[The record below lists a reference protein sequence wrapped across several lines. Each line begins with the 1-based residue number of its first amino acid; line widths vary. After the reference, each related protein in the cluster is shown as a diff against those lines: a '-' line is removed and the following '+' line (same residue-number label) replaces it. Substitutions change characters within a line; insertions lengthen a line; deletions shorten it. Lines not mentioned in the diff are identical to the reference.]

1 MRPIWLSV
9 AMLMIL
15 SGCAGR
21 KSSLLLERQTRGS
34 LSEEALVGRA
44 VPWHLQPVTQ
54 TKTQK
59 GMEVTVTYASR
70 EFLKGF
76 FSNRATFGDF
86 AGTNPFFPEH
96 LVFYVKIANH
106 GDKKITI
113 NPGEFAVTDD
123 RGNQYHVLGQD
134 YITAFAES
142 RQPMATLTRGVLEE
156 ARPGYFGV
164 SLPVGKIFAAKP
176 QGRLA
181 LLSQSALKPGPLFPG
196 TVYDGLISFWSP
208 PAAVKTLRLLLTEIK
223 TDFDADDLPKTS
235 VDFVCEFDAVQDGND
250 TSQHR

>member
-1 MRPIWLSV
+1 MLQVWWSM
-9 AMLMIL
+9 AMLIIL

-21 KSSLLLERQTRGS
+21 KSSLLLERQVRGS
-34 LSEEALVGRA
+34 LGEEARVGHP

-59 GMEVTVTYASR
+59 GIEVTVNYASR
-70 EFLKGF
+70 EFLRGF
-76 FSNRATFGDF
+76 FSDRAVFGDF

-96 LVFYVKIANH
+96 LVFYVKVVNH
-106 GDKKITI
+106 SDKPISI
-113 NPGEFAVTDD
+113 NPTVFVVTDD

-164 SLPVGKIFAAKP
+164 GLPVGKIFAAKP

-196 TVYDGLISFWSP
+196 TVYDGLISFWNP
-208 PAAVKTLRLLLTEIK
+208 PAVANTLRLLLTEVK
-223 TDFDADDLPKTS
+223 TDFDSEDVPKTS
-235 VDFVCEFDAVQDGND
+235 VDFVFEFDAV
-250 TSQHR
+250 SP

>member
-1 MRPIWLSV
+1 MRQIWLSMV
-9 AMLMIL
+9 MLVIL
-15 SGCAGR
+15 NGCAGH
-21 KSSLLLERQTRGS
+21 KSSLLLERQVRGS
-34 LSEEALVGRA
+34 LTEEALVGRA
-44 VPWHLQPVTQ
+44 VPWHLQPVTL

-59 GMEVTVTYASR
+59 GIEVTVTAASR

-106 GDKKITI
+106 GDKQISI
-113 NPGEFAVTDD
+113 NPTVFAVTDD
-123 RGNQYHVLGQD
+123 RGNQYHVLGED

-142 RQPMATLTRGVLEE
+142 RQPKATLTRGVLEE

-164 SLPVGKIFAAKP
+164 RLPVGKLFAAKP

-196 TVYDGLISFWSP
+196 TVYDGLISFWNP
-208 PAAVKTLRLLLTEIK
+208 PATANTLRLLLTEIK

-235 VDFVCEFDAVQDGND
+235 VDFVFEFDTV
-250 TSQHR
+250 TP

>member
-1 MRPIWLSV
+1 MRRIWMS
-9 AMLMIL
+9 AAILMIL
-15 SGCAGR
+15 NGCAGR

-34 LSEEALVGRA
+34 LSEEALVGHA
-44 VPWHLQPVTQ
+44 VPWQLQPVTQ
-54 TKTQK
+54 TKTQR
-59 GMEVTVTYASR
+59 GIEVNVTYASR

-96 LVFYVKIANH
+96 LVFYVKVVNH
-106 GDKKITI
+106 SDKKITI
-113 NPGEFAVTDD
+113 DPTVFAVTDD

-142 RQPMATLTRGVLEE
+142 RAPVATLTRGVLED

-196 TVYDGLISFWSP
+196 TVYDGLVSFWNP
-208 PAAVKTLRLLLTEIK
+208 PAATTKIRFLLTEFK
-223 TDFDADDLPKTS
+223 TDFDPEDIPKAS
-235 VDFVCEFDAVQDGND
+235 VDFLFDFNAV
-250 TSQHR
+250 TP